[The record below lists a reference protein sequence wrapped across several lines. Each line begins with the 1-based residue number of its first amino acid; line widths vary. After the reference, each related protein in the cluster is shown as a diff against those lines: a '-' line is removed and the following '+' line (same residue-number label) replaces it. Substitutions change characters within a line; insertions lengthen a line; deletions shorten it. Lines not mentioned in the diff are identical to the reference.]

1 MLDEGH
7 AVATAPRLTVALVLA
22 LIAWA
27 GQWATFH
34 SAARAASFPA
44 SAASSLLALLT
55 VNASFLV
62 RLTPGNV
69 GVFQF
74 LYALAATAAGLDR
87 DGAVAVAFLIS
98 LIQYIPVTSIGLAL
112 ASSLTWRDES
122 RTAATA
128 FRRNDLATSRTGGN
142 RNRPT

>member
-1 MLDEGH
+1 MGYITPRALAH
-7 AVATAPRLTVALVLA
+7 RRPCAP
-22 LIAWA
+22 
-27 GQWATFH
+27 
-34 SAARAASFPA
+34 PC
-44 SAASSLLALLT
+44 
-55 VNASFLV
+55 
-62 RLTPGNV
+62 P
-69 GVFQF
+69 

-128 FRRNDLATSRTGGN
+128 LRRNDLATSRTGGN